1 MENIK
6 IYVMDD
12 YEKLSEKAAELIA
25 GQLNKKP
32 ESVMGFATGSTP
44 VGTYKA
50 LIKMYEGGKADFSKI
65 TAFNLD
71 EYFPIKKENDQSY
84 DYFMKD
90 NLFNHVNVDFAKL
103 NIPNGDVTDVEKE
116 CSAYEEKIKNA
127 GGIDLQL
134 LGIGLNGHIGFNE
147 PEEVFS
153 TKTHLITLDESTVEA
168 NSRFFSSIDEVPK
181 NALTMGIK
189 TIMHAKIILLVA
201 NGEKKA
207 QIIKEALFGE
217 ITPRVPASVLQL
229 HQNVIVVLDKEAASL
244 L

>member
-1 MENIK
+1 MKNIK

-12 YEKLSEKAAELIA
+12 YETLSEKAAELIA
-25 GQLNKKP
+25 EQINKKP
-32 ESVMGFATGSTP
+32 ESVVGFATGSTP
-44 VGTYKA
+44 VGTYRA
-50 LIKMYEGGKADFSKI
+50 LIKMYENGSVDFSKI

-103 NIPNGDVTDVEKE
+103 NIPNGEVTDVEKE

-189 TIMHAKIILLVA
+189 TIMHAKTILLVA